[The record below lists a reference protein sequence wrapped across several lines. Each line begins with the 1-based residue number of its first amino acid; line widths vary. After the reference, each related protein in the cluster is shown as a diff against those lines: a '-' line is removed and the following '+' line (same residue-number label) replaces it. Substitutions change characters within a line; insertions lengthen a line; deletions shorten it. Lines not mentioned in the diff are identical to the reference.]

1 VAAPSSPPT
10 ERLLPPWLR
19 SEKAALLAILALAL
33 VLRVIWVLQMRAS
46 PFFEDPAL
54 DQRFFVDAGR
64 AIAKGGAAPAFRPP
78 LYAWWLALSFE
89 LFGPGLLAP
98 RLLQALA
105 GTAAVWLVYQVAKLA
120 YDRRVALVAAFLA
133 ATYWVLL
140 YYDGE
145 LLRESLVNPA
155 NLLAVL
161 ATLWLS
167 RRPSWS
173 LAALA
178 GAAWGLSALLRPQVL
193 AVVPFLTAWLVL
205 HSCIDWRKI
214 VLFAVFSLVPLV
226 PVALLDH
233 AATGDALAFTAEGGQ
248 AFWSGNNPT
257 ADGVT
262 STSPGIRADFWGFY
276 EDSRAQAELEERRS
290 LLPSQVSRHYV
301 RKTFAWFADEPG
313 AAAKLLATKLWL
325 FFTNW
330 EFGNPE
336 EPRFF
341 AERFAPIVRWLP
353 VGFGLVVAFAAF
365 GLVARPRQGHPG
377 AFPVWGFALVYGA
390 TVVLVLVSSRY
401 RLPVIP
407 FLLVLAAQGVVRL
420 AEHASARR
428 AWPFFGG
435 LVLAGLV
442 YTASVTFPVPRDA
455 SDANG
460 LTWLGIAED
469 RAGHREK
476 AVELFEE
483 AIRLYPQGCEA
494 HVDLGATLLK
504 MQRVL
509 EARDHLQRAVELCP
523 DDVRALDALAD
534 LQLKI
539 GRPDDARATAERS
552 IRIAP
557 HLARSRYNLG
567 RAWIGLR
574 EPEKAAIA
582 LRAALERRPDYFNA
596 AYALG
601 MLSLDLGRTDDA
613 IASLS
618 RAVSS
623 PEEKDDEFLL
633 QAYGSLVE
641 TLART
646 GRRAEA
652 RETAA
657 RMVER
662 FPQREEARRIL
673 AGL

>member
-1 VAAPSSPPT
+1 MEHSTS
-10 ERLLPPWLR
+10 PWLR
-19 SEKAALLAILALAL
+19 SETAALIAILALAL
-33 VLRVIWVLQMRAS
+33 LLRVVFVLQMRAS

-64 AIAKGGAAPAFRPP
+64 AVAKGAAAPALQPP

-105 GTAAVWLVYQVAKLA
+105 GTATVWLVYQVARLA

-145 LLRESLVNPA
+145 LLRESLVNPM

-161 ATLWLS
+161 ASLWLA

-193 AVVPFLTAWLVL
+193 VVVPFLVAWLVL
-205 HSCIDWRKI
+205 HACIDWKKI
-214 VLFAVFSLVPLV
+214 VAFALFSLVPLV
-226 PVALLDH
+226 PVALHDQ
-233 AATGDALAFTAEGGQ
+233 AATGDALAFAAEGGQ
-248 AFWSGNNPT
+248 VFWSGNNPA

-262 STSPGIRADFWGFY
+262 STTPGVRADFRGSY
-276 EDSRAQAELEERRS
+276 EDSRAQAEIEEGRS
-290 LLPSQVSRHYV
+290 LRPSEVSAHYV
-301 RKTFAWFADEPG
+301 RKTFAWFGDDPG

-325 FFTNW
+325 FFTDW
-330 EFGNPE
+330 EFGSPD

-353 VGFGLVVAFAAF
+353 IGFGLVVAFAAF
-365 GLVARPRQGHPG
+365 GLVARPRQGHPA

-390 TVVLVLVSSRY
+390 TVVCVLVTSRY

-407 FLLVLAAQGVVRL
+407 FLLVLAAQGAVRL

-428 AWPFFGG
+428 AWTFFGG
-435 LVLAGLV
+435 LVLAGIV
-442 YTASVTFPVPRDA
+442 YAASITFPVPRDA
-455 SDANG
+455 AEATG
-460 LTWLGIAED
+460 LTWLGLAED

-483 AIRLYPQGCEA
+483 AIRIDPSGCEA
-494 HVDLGATLLK
+494 HVDLGATLLE

-534 LQLKI
+534 FQITI
-539 GRPDDARATAERS
+539 GRPADARATTERS

-557 HLARSRYNLG
+557 HLAKSRYNLG

-582 LRAALERRPDYFNA
+582 LRAALERRPDYFDA

-618 RAVSS
+618 RAVES
-623 PEEKDDEFLL
+623 EDENDDEFLFK
-633 QAYGSLVE
+633 AYGALVE
-641 TLART
+641 TLAKN
-646 GRRAEA
+646 GRRADA

-662 FPQREEARRIL
+662 FPERDEARRIL